1 MNLTAHY
8 DAMRQAAVRKLARG
22 EAELDSLIDSR
33 HDSRRGITLLA
44 RPPALI
50 TARIEQMLLDFR
62 RAEPAQYYY
71 PASDI
76 HVTILSI
83 ISCYEGFTLDLI
95 APTAYRNAVRSILQ
109 SSAPFTIS
117 YAGLTASAGS
127 LIVQGFPVGDG
138 LEKLRAATRSFF
150 RSSGLQQSID
160 QRYSIQTAH
169 STVMRF
175 RGPLQNP
182 ARLLEKLAQYQS
194 YFIGSFEIDTV
205 ELVYNDW
212 YQRARNTV
220 LLEKFP
226 LGAPAHPNAFS
237 PAA

>member
-1 MNLTAHY
+1 MNLTTYY
-8 DAMRQAAVRKLARG
+8 DAMRQAAVRQLAGG
-22 EAELDSLIDSR
+22 EAELDGLIDSPND
-33 HDSRRGITLLA
+33 HRRGVTLLA
-44 RPPALI
+44 RPPASI
-50 TARIEQMLLDFR
+50 AARIEEMLLDFR
-62 RAEPAQYYY
+62 RAEPDQYYY
-71 PASDI
+71 PAADI

-95 APTAYRNAVRSILQ
+95 APADYQDAVRSILQ

-117 YAGLTASAGS
+117 YAGLTASPGS
-127 LIVQGFPVGDG
+127 IIVQGFPEGDE
-138 LEKLRAATRSFF
+138 LEKLRDATRRFF
-150 RSSGLQQSID
+150 RGSGLQQSID

-175 RGPLQNP
+175 RSPLQNP
-182 ARLLEKLAQYQS
+182 ARLLEKLAKYQTH
-194 YFIGSFEIDTV
+194 FIGSFEIDTV

-226 LGAPAHPNAFS
+226 LGAPAHPHSFS
-237 PAA
+237 PSA